1 MIDKY
6 LTEREMGSIL
16 KKEDKKSLA
25 KILKTESKTV
35 YI

>member
-6 LTEREMGSIL
+6 LTEQEMGSIL
-16 KKEDKKSLA
+16 KKEDKKVPCEN
-25 KILKTESKTV
+25 LKNESKTV